1 MQKARFDTH
10 VINAPVSLFSSTKGS
25 IASSVESSAL
35 SLTGKAVLTH
45 AELTVDIQNILTAA
59 MSDDG

>member
-1 MQKARFDTH
+1 MQKARFDAH